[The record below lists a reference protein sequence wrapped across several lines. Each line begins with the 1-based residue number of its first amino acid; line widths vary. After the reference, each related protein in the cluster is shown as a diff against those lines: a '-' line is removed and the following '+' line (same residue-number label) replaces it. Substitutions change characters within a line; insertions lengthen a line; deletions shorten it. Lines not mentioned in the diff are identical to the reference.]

1 MCGVESE
8 VNVSDVRVQ
17 RACFIVEQLE
27 CGTVC
32 SLNKCICNIIEEIKP
47 RQHDL
52 LFHGLDGP
60 RILLPTKNR
69 ITLLSHWA

>member
-1 MCGVESE
+1 MLLRNLDSIRISVCGVESE

-32 SLNKCICNIIEEIKP
+32 SLNKRICSIIEEIKP
-47 RQHDL
+47 R
-52 LFHGLDGP
+52 
-60 RILLPTKNR
+60 
-69 ITLLSHWA
+69 